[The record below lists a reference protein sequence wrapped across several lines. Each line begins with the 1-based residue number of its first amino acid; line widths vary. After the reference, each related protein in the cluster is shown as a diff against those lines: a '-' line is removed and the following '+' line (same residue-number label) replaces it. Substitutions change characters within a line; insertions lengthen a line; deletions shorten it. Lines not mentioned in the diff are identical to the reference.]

1 MRIEKGTHIVLKDLD
16 IGVLCDRVGVDSN
29 LDRLA
34 SGIEAR
40 TLLEVCWKFVL
51 LNISTRS

>member
-1 MRIEKGTHIVLKDLD
+1 LD
-16 IGVLCDRVGVDSN
+16 GP
-29 LDRLA
+29 A

-51 LNISTRS
+51 LNISTRWEDILEIDKLHDQNTKGKKNR